1 MLWFRGREFVL
12 RKREWGA
19 SDEMFQSVGDSSAQD
34 VEAGAL
40 GKGESVDGLGHG
52 AASGFGIVVLGTE
65 MAEPHAARF
74 GGEMLLQGLGREA
87 VVHVSASAG
96 DAFAQVKRV
105 GAVVEEFAVV
115 VGLDHQVAGALH
127 IGDHGFGELS
137 GVGDEAEGGA
147 SVATLRREE
156 VGGVGFFRFDE
167 FDEVT
172 VVVRRIVRNGKRRD
186 AEIPH
191 LERRVEHRAALQ
203 VLGDL
208 FRHEAIAHDSL
219 VHGHRSVDGDAEF
232 NGERSHGFDV
242 IRVVVGDDDRFDFG
256 HRQSVVAHVFF
267 EGANADAQ
275 VDENGFAARFE
286 IVAVAGAAAAET
298 DKLHGKR
305 ESERRSEPREPQNGK
320 PTAKWRVKS
329 REKLGRKMG

>member
-1 MLWFRGREFVL
+1 MLWSRGREFVW
-12 RKREWGA
+12 RNESAA
-19 SDEMFQSVGDSSAQD
+19 SALDESFQSARYGSPQD
-34 VEAGAL
+34 VEAGTL
-40 GKGESVDGLGHG
+40 GKGESVDGFGHG
-52 AASGFGIVVLGTE
+52 AARRFGVVIFGTQV
-65 MAEPHAARF
+65 AEPNAACLGREVLF
-74 GGEMLLQGLGREA
+74 QGFGREA

-96 DAFAQVKRV
+96 DAFAQVERV
-105 GAVVEEFAVV
+105 GAVVEEFTVV
-115 VGLDHQVAGALH
+115 VGFDHQVAGALH

-147 SVATLRREE
+147 SVASLRCKE

-172 VVVRRIVRNGKRRD
+172 VVVRRVVRNGKRRD

-191 LERRVEHRAALQ
+191 LERRVEHCAALQ

-256 HRQSVVAHVFF
+256 HRQSVVTHVFF

-286 IVAVAGAAAAET
+286 IVTIAGAAAAET
-298 DKLHGKR
+298 DKLHGKK
-305 ESERRSEPREPQNGK
+305 ESERRSEPRN
-320 PTAKWRVKS
+320 
-329 REKLGRKMG
+329 LRKANPRRSGG